1 MDKETSNLETLEEL
15 IKKADDIKN
24 SYSAIVEKLALF
36 SLFLEEAGMNSV
48 ADKLDGPI
56 SDSSRNAE
64 FFEQLYKDVEME
76 SNRLRMERH

>member
-56 SDSSRNAE
+56 SDASRNAM